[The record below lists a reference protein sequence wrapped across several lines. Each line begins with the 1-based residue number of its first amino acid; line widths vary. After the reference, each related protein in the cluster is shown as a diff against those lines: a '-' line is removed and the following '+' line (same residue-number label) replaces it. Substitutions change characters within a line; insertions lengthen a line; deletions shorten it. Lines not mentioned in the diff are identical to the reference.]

1 MDTKTRMIETATKL
15 FQQRG
20 YKAVGLNELLRA
32 CETTKG
38 ALYHHFPGGKE
49 ELLIACLHSLNETL
63 TRDIEL
69 LFNCESSTEAAVR
82 AVIGEM
88 IKDLDRDGTIAGY
101 TFSSI
106 VSEMSLLS
114 EPARDACRAL
124 YEKIQS
130 IFHAKL
136 LEDGF
141 SNNQAS
147 SVSLFLTASIEGG
160 LLLCR
165 AQNSSIPLKTI
176 SNVIPELMKEF

>member
-20 YKAVGLNELLRA
+20 YKAVGLKELLQA
-32 CETTKG
+32 CGITKG

-49 ELLIACLHSLNETL
+49 ELLIVCLQSLNETL
-63 TRDIEL
+63 TMDIES
-69 LFNCESSTEAAVR
+69 LFNKATSTEAAVR

-130 IFHAKL
+130 IFHSKL
-136 LEDGF
+136 VEDGF
-141 SNNQAS
+141 ASNRAS
-147 SVSLFLTASIEGG
+147 SISLFLTASIEGG

-165 AQNSSIPLKTI
+165 AQNSSIPLQTI
-176 SNVIPELMKEF
+176 SNVLPELMKEF

>member
-20 YKAVGLNELLRA
+20 YKAVGLNELLQA
-32 CETTKG
+32 CGITKG

-49 ELLIACLHSLNETL
+49 ELLIACLQSLNETL
-63 TRDIEL
+63 TMDIES
-69 LFNCESSTEAAVR
+69 LFNRATSTEAAVR

-130 IFHAKL
+130 IFYAKL
-136 LEDGF
+136 VEDGF
-141 SNNQAS
+141 TSDRAS
-147 SVSLFLTASIEGG
+147 SISLFLTASIEGG

-165 AQNSSIPLKTI
+165 AQNSSIPLQTI
-176 SNVIPELMKEF
+176 SNVLPELMKEF

>member
-20 YKAVGLNELLRA
+20 YKSVGLNELLQA
-32 CETTKG
+32 CGITKG

-49 ELLIACLHSLNETL
+49 ELLIACLHSLNQTL

-69 LFNCESSTEAAVR
+69 VFHGAVSTEAAAR

-114 EPARDACRAL
+114 EPAREACRAL
-124 YEKIQS
+124 YEQIQS

-141 SNNQAS
+141 SSDRAAS
-147 SVSLFLTASIEGG
+147 VALFLTASIEGG

-165 AQNSSIPLKTI
+165 AQNSSLPLQTI
-176 SNVIPELMKEF
+176 SNVIPQLMKEF